1 MVLKLL
7 SAGVITAMVTGLFSL
22 IIAIK
27 NNSRLLEIEKSK
39 QQFTVE
45 QERYKDL
52 RSAYNELIE
61 LIPEEKHLGHI
72 IMNLQSK
79 ENNGLFDV
87 YEVAQKNMQI
97 LYTHYKKHCYLLA
110 HEDQDKVNDAVEK
123 IDYIEQS
130 IISCQLQLRTSNQ
143 NELNEED
150 KIISDTIFKNVQDRL
165 YKGTEF
171 EELYFD
177 VYKQAL
183 NQFSSSD
190 NKRK

>member
-1 MVLKLL
+1 
-7 SAGVITAMVTGLFSL
+7 MVTGLFSL

-27 NNSRLLEIEKSK
+27 NNRRLLEIEKSK

-72 IMNLQSK
+72 IMNLRSK

-87 YEVAQKNMQI
+87 YEVAQKNMKI
-97 LYTHYKKHCYLLA
+97 LNTHYKKHCYQLA
-110 HEDQDKVNDAVEK
+110 QEEQDKVNDAVEK

-190 NKRK
+190 NKRKQN

>member
-27 NNSRLLEIEKSK
+27 NNRRLLEIEKSK

-72 IMNLQSK
+72 IMNLRSK

-87 YEVAQKNMQI
+87 YEVAQK
-97 LYTHYKKHCYLLA
+97 
-110 HEDQDKVNDAVEK
+110 K
-123 IDYIEQS
+123 I
-130 IISCQLQLRTSNQ
+130 R
-143 NELNEED
+143 
-150 KIISDTIFKNVQDRL
+150 
-165 YKGTEF
+165 
-171 EELYFD
+171 
-177 VYKQAL
+177 
-183 NQFSSSD
+183 
-190 NKRK
+190 